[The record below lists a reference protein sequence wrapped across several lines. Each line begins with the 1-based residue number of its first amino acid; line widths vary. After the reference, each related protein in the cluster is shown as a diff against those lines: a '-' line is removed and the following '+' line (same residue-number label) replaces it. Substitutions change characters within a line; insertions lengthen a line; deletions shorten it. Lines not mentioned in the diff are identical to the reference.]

1 MLAKKNLNDTY
12 PLNDPII
19 FKLNPFLL
27 SNGHINFDKFIDS
40 LIDER
45 VIKQVCHFD
54 RDKSISIK
62 QKPQVRKQKK
72 QKKIKD
78 NNDISIKPDSRNS
91 NVSGDLSDRSLVIG
105 SKYPLVDKLEH
116 GEDSSGYERKRSD
129 FKDKSLELSLR
140 SNKDRAESFDSYR
153 KHGYNLR
160 RRSGSIDSYKFSS
173 SFESTS
179 DSKKF
184 KRIYAYVENGCNI
197 DKRTQQEP
205 NGKGASSVIWS
216 YRRCPFS
223 NSKNKR
229 DTCCI
234 LLGLEKHDERYKRKY
249 AGTFNLFGGGFES
262 VKGDV
267 YPHDTV
273 VRELEEEFGPA
284 ILKRINWC
292 GSPWAYNQTYIEFG
306 TVSANFCIS
315 KAFRENDEMK
325 EATWFPVENI
335 LNSRKNMDTKSFMVM
350 DLYGNEREVS
360 LYAHGVVCAMSKN
373 GHIR

>member
-1 MLAKKNLNDTY
+1 MLAKNNLNDTY
-12 PLNDPII
+12 PLNDQII
-19 FKLNPFLL
+19 FKLNPFSL

-40 LIDER
+40 LINER
-45 VIKQVCHFD
+45 VVKQVCHFD
-54 RDKSISIK
+54 RDKSTSIK
-62 QKPQVRKQKK
+62 QKFPIRKPKK

-78 NNDISIKPDSRNS
+78 NNDILIKPDSRNS
-91 NVSGDLSDRSLVIG
+91 SVGSDLSDISSVID
-105 SKYPLVDKLEH
+105 SKHPSVDKLEQRK
-116 GEDSSGYERKRSD
+116 DRSSHDQKISD
-129 FKDKSLELSLR
+129 FKDKSFELSLR
-140 SNKDRAESFDSYR
+140 SDKSRAESFDSYK

-179 DSKKF
+179 YSKKF
-184 KRIYAYVENGCNI
+184 KKIYAYVECNI
-197 DKRTQQEP
+197 DKRTQQPP

-216 YRRCPFS
+216 YRKCPFS
-223 NSKNKR
+223 DSKNKR
-229 DTCCI
+229 DICCI

-249 AGTFNLFGGGFES
+249 AGTFNLFGGGFEA
-262 VKGDV
+262 VKGDITL
-267 YPHDTV
+267 HDTV
-273 VRELEEEFGPA
+273 VRELEEEFGPI
-284 ILKRINWC
+284 ILKWVSWC

-306 TVSANFCIS
+306 TVGTKFCIS

-335 LNSRKNMDTKSFMVM
+335 LNSRKNMDTKSFIVM